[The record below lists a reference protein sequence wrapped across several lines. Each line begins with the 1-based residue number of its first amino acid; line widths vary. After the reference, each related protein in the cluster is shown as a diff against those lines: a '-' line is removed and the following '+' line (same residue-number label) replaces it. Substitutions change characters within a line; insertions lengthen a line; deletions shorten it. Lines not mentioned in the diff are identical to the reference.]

1 MFIQIIILI
10 ATLALALTITPSRA
24 EFFDLP
30 KISARAALVMNAQ
43 TGEILYAR
51 QAYQR
56 LPPASTTKVLT
67 TLIALEK
74 LDLNAK
80 VAVSPSAAGVE
91 PSRIG
96 LRSGEAL
103 YVQDL
108 LYGLM
113 LKSGNDA
120 AEVAAEAMAGSIPG
134 FAAMMN
140 AKAWELRAHN
150 SHFANPHGLPNKDHY
165 STVYDLALIFRHAMT
180 NPIFA
185 EIVRT
190 RHAALRIEAGPDNW
204 RMVPVRNS
212 NRLLHTF
219 KGALGG
225 KTGYTR
231 KAKRCFVGAVSRNG
245 TPLIVVVLGSTHR
258 WQDVTRLFEY
268 GFSRIDSATPV
279 RFASS
284 RQAFTESQAQ

>member
-1 MFIQIIILI
+1 MFIRIIIL
-10 ATLALALTITPSRA
+10 LVALALTITTTHA
-24 EFFDLP
+24 ESFVSPD
-30 KISARAALVMNAQ
+30 ISARAALVMNPQ
-43 TGEILYAR
+43 TGEVLYAR
-51 QAYQR
+51 QAHQR

-80 VAVSPSAAGVE
+80 VGVSFKASGVE

-96 LRSGEAL
+96 LRPGEAL

-120 AEVAAEAMAGSIPG
+120 AEVAAEAIGGSVPG
-134 FAAMMN
+134 FATIMN
-140 AKAWELRAHN
+140 ARAWELGAHN
-150 SHFANPHGLPNKDHY
+150 SHFANPHGLPNESHY
-165 STVYDLALIFRHAMT
+165 STAYDLAVIFRQAMK
-180 NPIFA
+180 NRMFA

-190 RHAALRIEAGPDNW
+190 RNAALRIETSPDNW

-212 NRLLHTF
+212 NRLLRTF
-219 KGALGG
+219 YGALGG

-258 WQDVTRLFEY
+258 WRDVTRLFEY
-268 GFSRIDSATPV
+268 GFARLNSSKPI
-279 RFASS
+279 RFATSYPQPNLQIKS
-284 RQAFTESQAQ
+284 IP